1 MCEFVNFTH
10 SKIWRCQKKVVP
22 LQAKL
27 ERDMEEKYVTL
38 EEMYDILMRDEYKEF
53 REENDVKIVT
63 LEDGT
68 RRLSRIINGYIADHL
83 PLLYRHIEAE
93 EILIRDFDDEA
104 WNEVNYRSYGYY
116 KLYELWKRPLVW
128 VDPLEEGD
136 SVIDG
141 RIAREG
147 DYRRFFEWELGY
159 IIDYLRDK
167 GLTVFADN
175 PPIYTAYKRESL
187 DFGGI
192 HSWST
197 ITRDYSAIDK
207 KIDNGGCFSLKDYK
221 LVKEYDAKCLRENLV
236 IISRLKEAKR
246 SAELLRMLQAEWP
259 TLKRWNIDM
268 SDMSKEEIEEFEE
281 QLFHGFDDLLEE
293 WEEDKEEEV
302 VQKGKRF
309 SLLTD
314 QCVAEGKEAKVIS
327 ELRAACKGTAPALWK
342 VIRTNEALGYLGT
355 RDLEASVIYRAFTDY
370 FGKLPYT
377 ERNFRDARGKV

>member
-1 MCEFVNFTH
+1 ME
-10 SKIWRCQKKVVP
+10 KK
-22 LQAKL
+22 KL
-27 ERDMEEKYVTL
+27 VTL

-53 REENDVKIVT
+53 REEHDVKLVT

-68 RRLSRIINGYIADHL
+68 RRLSRIINGYIVDHL

-93 EILIRDFDDEA
+93 EMIVRDFNDEA
-104 WNEVNYRSYGYY
+104 WRDLDYRSYAYY

-128 VDPLEEGD
+128 VNPFKEKD

-141 RIAREG
+141 RIAKEG
-147 DYRRFFEWELGY
+147 DYRPFFEWHLDY

-167 GLTVFADN
+167 DLSAFADN
-175 PPIYTAYKRESL
+175 PPIYTAHKRDSL
-187 DFGGI
+187 DFLGL
-192 HSWST
+192 HSWIA

-207 KIDNGGCFSLKDYK
+207 KIDIGGCFSIEDYK
-221 LVKEYDAKCLRENLV
+221 LVKDYNAACLRENLV
-236 IISRLKEAKR
+236 IISKVREAKR

-259 TLKRWNIDM
+259 TLKRWKIEMD
-268 SDMSKEEIEEFEE
+268 DMSKEEIEEFEE
-281 QLFHGFDDLLEE
+281 VLMNGFDDLLAE
-293 WEEDKEEEV
+293 WEKDKVEEKV
-302 VQKGKRF
+302 VMGGKQF
-309 SLLTD
+309 SFLTD
-314 QCVAEGKEAKVIS
+314 VCTAEGKEAKVIS

-355 RDLEASVIYRAFTDY
+355 RDLEASVIYRTFTEY